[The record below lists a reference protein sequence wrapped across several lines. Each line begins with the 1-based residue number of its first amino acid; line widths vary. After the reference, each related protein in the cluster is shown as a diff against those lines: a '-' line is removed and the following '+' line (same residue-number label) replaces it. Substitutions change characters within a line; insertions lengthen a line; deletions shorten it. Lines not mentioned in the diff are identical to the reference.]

1 MSKTSVDEA
10 QNNFSHLIDMAET
23 GEHIEL
29 IKNDKPVA
37 VLISYEEYEKKFS
50 PCWFKTWRET
60 HAKTMD
66 NEGIPQAPK
75 MFPNLMR
82 KIFEK

>member
-1 MSKTSVDEA
+1 MSKTSIDAA
-10 QNNFSHLIDMAET
+10 QKNFSSLIDIAET
-23 GEHIEL
+23 GEPVEVE
-29 IKNDKPVA
+29 KDNKPVA

-75 MFPNLMR
+75 MFPNPMR